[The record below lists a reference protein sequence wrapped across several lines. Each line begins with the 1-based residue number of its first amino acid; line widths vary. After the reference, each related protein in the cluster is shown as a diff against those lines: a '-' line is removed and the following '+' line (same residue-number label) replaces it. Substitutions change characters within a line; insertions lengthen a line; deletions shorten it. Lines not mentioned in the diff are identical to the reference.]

1 MTGPSSPARPRRRL
15 ALLVGIV
22 ALLAPASAAPAAS
35 FVDVYKDFQKDG
47 AVSACSFSA
56 KDLKKARDQITPDL
70 EQYAPDFRTA
80 VELAIEQRGSGNC
93 TKKPTGKSDAPAAV
107 VPPTP
112 GTGSTPGGGTK
123 APEGTPQPGATPG
136 QSAPAA
142 PTPQPEPAP
151 SPAAAAADGAI
162 QNAAKTEPKSGRS
175 DGLPAAVVGLGA
187 LACFLLLVALAW
199 LIARA
204 LAWEPRWWARAR
216 HACQEAGWRASGTWA
231 DFTDWVRL
239 GR

>member
-1 MTGPSSPARPRRRL
+1 VTGPSSPARPRLRL
-15 ALLVGIV
+15 ALALSV
-22 ALLAPASAAPAAS
+22 AVLLAPASSASAAS

-47 AVSACSFSA
+47 AVSACKFSA

-70 EQYAPDFRTA
+70 EQYAPDFRAA

-93 TKKPTGKSDAPAAV
+93 TKKAATPDKPESPAAAAPPTGSVPPDAGTKPPAA
-107 VPPTP
+107 TP
-112 GTGSTPGGGTK
+112 
-123 APEGTPQPGATPG
+123 APGATPTPA
-136 QSAPAA
+136 APAA
-142 PTPQPEPAP
+142 ATPQPAPAP
-151 SPAAAAADGAI
+151 APAVAAADGAI
-162 QNAAKTEPKSGRS
+162 QKAAEAEPTSGRS
-175 DGLPAAVVGLGA
+175 EGMPAAVVGLGA
-187 LACFLLLVALAW
+187 LAGFLALVALAW

-204 LAWEPRWWARAR
+204 LAWEPRWWPGVR

>member
-1 MTGPSSPARPRRRL
+1 MTGLSSPARPRRSL

-22 ALLAPASAAPAAS
+22 ALLAPASVAPAAS

-47 AVSACSFSA
+47 AISPCNFSA
-56 KDLKKARDQITPDL
+56 KDLKKARDEITPDL
-70 EQYAPDFRTA
+70 EQYAPDFRA
-80 VELAIEQRGSGNC
+80 ALELAIEQRGSGNC
-93 TKKPTGKSDAPAAV
+93 AKKAHDKVGAPAAV

-112 GTGSTPGGGTK
+112 GAGPPPGAGTK
-123 APEGTPQPGATPG
+123 APEAAQPGATPT
-136 QSAPAA
+136 QSTPAA
-142 PTPQPEPAP
+142 PTPQPEPPP

-162 QNAAKTEPKSGRS
+162 QNAAKAEPASGRS
-175 DGLPAAVVGLGA
+175 DGLPVAVVGLGA
-187 LACFLLLVALAW
+187 LAGFLALVALAW

-204 LAWEPRWWARAR
+204 LAWEPRWWPRAR

-231 DFTDWVRL
+231 DFSDWVRL